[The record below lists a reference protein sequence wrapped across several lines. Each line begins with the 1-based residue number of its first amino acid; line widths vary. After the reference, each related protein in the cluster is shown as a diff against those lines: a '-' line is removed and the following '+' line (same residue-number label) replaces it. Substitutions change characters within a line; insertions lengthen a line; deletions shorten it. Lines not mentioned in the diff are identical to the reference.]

1 MADTASISKC
11 LRDLQEF
18 YGRKLP
24 EGAILKWSQKL
35 KFLDSRDLQ
44 VAVDDLISHERQFP
58 TPDIVLKYADEARN
72 HRAARERQR
81 ESISSGE
88 TPNKH
93 NPELARDSRE
103 FIETLFRFARDCKD
117 KFEFEISWTQ
127 SMAKKYPNLA
137 SEYRDREKEAIKRL
151 YAWKAKHE
159 GRTV

>member
-93 NPELARDSRE
+93 NPSPSCLLIGFKSGLNHSELYSLLL
-103 FIETLFRFARDCKD
+103 ITL
-117 KFEFEISWTQ
+117 
-127 SMAKKYPNLA
+127 LA
-137 SEYRDREKEAIKRL
+137 FTID
-151 YAWKAKHE
+151 
-159 GRTV
+159 